1 MEDYNWEYV
10 DDNIDSSVDYI
21 DSMTESSYLDDIYY
35 EDEKNEWEKYYYQ
48 IHEEIEY

>member
-10 DDNIDSSVDYI
+10 DDNSVDYL
-21 DSMTESSYLDDIYY
+21 DSMTESAYY
-35 EDEKNEWEKYYYQ
+35 ADEKNEWEKYYYE